1 MSWRLFGLQLR
12 RPINNFKIPGVSL
25 SRQGQS
31 LSVCKCRIV
40 SGLTMCQRLA
50 HYAGAVFSAET
61 VASDTRQRNLTTGDP
76 KNNLMCALMCREGHI
91 LDTGRGRTHPDKIRK
106 RLTMAPTQ
114 TKQQHIDTCSAHA
127 NPTWK
132 SAALAATMRV
142 ARQRRQFTSYD
153 VLQELA
159 NSNVKTHDLRA
170 IGAVMQEARDLEII
184 ESVGLVRRND
194 RHSRGATTLWQSKV
208 VAQPS
213 ETTLPE
219 SQ

>member
-1 MSWRLFGLQLR
+1 M
-12 RPINNFKIPGVSL
+12 PPTKTM
-25 SRQGQS
+25 QS
-31 LSVCKCRIV
+31 
-40 SGLTMCQRLA
+40 
-50 HYAGAVFSAET
+50 
-61 VASDTRQRNLTTGDP
+61 
-76 KNNLMCALMCREGHI
+76 
-91 LDTGRGRTHPDKIRK
+91 
-106 RLTMAPTQ
+106 
-114 TKQQHIDTCSAHA
+114 HIDTCSAHA

-132 SAALAATMRV
+132 AAALAATMRL

-194 RHSRGATTLWQSKV
+194 RHSRGATTLWQSKL
-208 VAQPS
+208 VADQSQPS
-213 ETTLPE
+213 VSE

>member
-1 MSWRLFGLQLR
+1 M
-12 RPINNFKIPGVSL
+12 
-25 SRQGQS
+25 QS
-31 LSVCKCRIV
+31 
-40 SGLTMCQRLA
+40 
-50 HYAGAVFSAET
+50 
-61 VASDTRQRNLTTGDP
+61 
-76 KNNLMCALMCREGHI
+76 
-91 LDTGRGRTHPDKIRK
+91 
-106 RLTMAPTQ
+106 
-114 TKQQHIDTCSAHA
+114 HIDTCSAHA

-132 SAALAATMRV
+132 AAALAATMRL

-194 RHSRGATTLWQSKV
+194 RHSRGATTLWQSKL
-208 VAQPS
+208 VANQS
-213 ETTLPE
+213 QTTVSE